1 MPKPTQKTPEIVD
14 LTPSELENLFQRLD
28 TCNLSESDKRLVK
41 GSMQLCIWLK
51 EKYEA
56 GKVGFY
62 KLARLLFGNQSEKRG
77 KPGKEKI
84 PEEETTSEQ
93 SGDKDKETD
102 PSYNCSGPVNSQHC
116 KVDPQ
121 SSMSGLIKQEQPQEK
136 EKTRVKGHG
145 RLGADAYPNA
155 EDVTITHPT
164 LKPGD
169 PCLEECGGKL
179 YSIDPGIFIRIT
191 GQDIA
196 KVTRYHIEKLRCNTC
211 GVTIKGSFPEKAGE
225 GKYDYRLKA
234 ILTVQ
239 KYFVGVPF
247 YRQEDFQ
254 KLMHFPLSD
263 STQWDLIE
271 QVADSVYPIM
281 RAMERK
287 AAQAQVI
294 HNDDTPVKIVEVIQ
308 LNKKDPTRKRTGM
321 FTSGIYAKFKDGLR
335 IMLYYSGIRHAG
347 ENLALILKHR
357 SKDLK
362 PIIHMCDA
370 LSANLTKFLV
380 KLAICMSHGRRKFIE
395 IEPFFP
401 EECRFVI
408 EQFALVYYN
417 DAQAKKAGL
426 SGKKRLAYHK
436 EHSGPVM
443 KKLKKW
449 LDKQIRDKL
458 VEPNSG
464 LGQAIAYLRR
474 HWKGLTLFLSQVDAP
489 LDNNI
494 LEQALKIPIR
504 LRKNS
509 LIHRTCH
516 GANVASMLMSIIQT
530 CRLSKINP
538 VDYLTVLQENKSA
551 VFKDPDDWL
560 PWCYKEALQKKV
572 TLELMAA

>member
-1 MPKPTQKTPEIVD
+1 MPKPTQKNPEIVD

-62 KLARLLFGNQSEKRG
+62 KLARLLFGNKSEKRG

-84 PEEETTSEQ
+84 PEGETA
-93 SGDKDKETD
+93 SGESDDKDKETG
-102 PSYNCSGPVNSQHC
+102 PSDDSLDSASSQPC
-116 KVDPQ
+116 KVDPEACR
-121 SSMSGLIKQEQPQEK
+121 SEPNEQEQLKEK
-136 EKTRVKGHG
+136 EKTPVKGHG

-155 EDVTITHPT
+155 EDVTIAHPT
-164 LKPGD
+164 LKRGD
-169 PCLEECGGKL
+169 PCPEECGGKL

-196 KVTRYHIEKLRCNTC
+196 KVTRYHIEKLRCSTC
-211 GVTIKGSFPEKAGE
+211 GITIRAPLTEKVGAR
-225 GKYDYRLKA
+225 KYDPRLKA
-234 ILTVQ
+234 VLTVQ

-254 KLMHFPLSD
+254 KLMNFPLSD

-281 RAMERK
+281 RALERK
-287 AAQAQVI
+287 AAQAQAI
-294 HNDDTPVKIVEVIQ
+294 HNDDTPVKIVEVMQ

-443 KKLKKW
+443 KNLKKW
-449 LDKQIRDKL
+449 LDKQVRGKL

-474 HWKGLTLFLSQVDAP
+474 HWKGLTLFLRQGDAP
-489 LDNNI
+489 LDNNL

-530 CRLSKINP
+530 CRLCKINP

-551 VFKDPDDWL
+551 VFKNPDDWL
-560 PWCYKEALQKKV
+560 PWCYEEMLQKKA